1 MKKKRKHTLNQYRID
16 ERRCLEKAYAK
27 GKAKGFKDDKL
38 FDFVEKESIELWEG
52 RAIWRKSLTV
62 Y

>member
-16 ERRCLEKAYAK
+16 ERICLEKAYAK

-38 FDFVEKESIELWEG
+38 FDFVEKESIKQWEG
-52 RAIWRKSLTV
+52 RAI
-62 Y
+62 

>member
-27 GKAKGFKDDKL
+27 GKAKGLKDDKL

-52 RAIWRKSLTV
+52 RAIW
-62 Y
+62 